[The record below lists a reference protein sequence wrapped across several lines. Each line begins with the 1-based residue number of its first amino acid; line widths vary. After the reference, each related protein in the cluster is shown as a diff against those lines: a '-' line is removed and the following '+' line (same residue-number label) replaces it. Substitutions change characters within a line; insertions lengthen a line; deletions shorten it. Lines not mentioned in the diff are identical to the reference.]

1 MNSNI
6 DFQSVCLGTI
16 LYSSTEIIDFSW
28 QLYFFLVNF
37 KSEIWQIYVIRRHH
51 CQSTRRSYLPLLIF
65 SYKGISILYYSMD
78 APYKNATITSKK
90 STQVFDDQAS
100 HLALLSIKSLMEGW
114 LKYSKIISLYLRWIL
129 KFSFQ
134 LAYFMWSQGERF
146 GLMAENGWSCH
157 TNHFFSLASILG
169 PELPIKSKYLPNV
182 LGQTYWVFQPSLH

>member
-65 SYKGISILYYSMD
+65 SYKGISILYYSMTKSNFRVYASSTSSSIERKCPCMKKFKGEGNCGINTYSVYINKENLSWFFD
-78 APYKNATITSKK
+78 LHYIFITRGRVLRKKTSNSEDLKNMRDNYNHKYK
-90 STQVFDDQAS
+90 
-100 HLALLSIKSLMEGW
+100 ALM
-114 LKYSKIISLYLRWIL
+114 
-129 KFSFQ
+129 
-134 LAYFMWSQGERF
+134 
-146 GLMAENGWSCH
+146 
-157 TNHFFSLASILG
+157 
-169 PELPIKSKYLPNV
+169 
-182 LGQTYWVFQPSLH
+182 

>member
-65 SYKGISILYYSMD
+65 SYKGISILYYSMRETQ
-78 APYKNATITSKK
+78 NCIRK
-90 STQVFDDQAS
+90 SHMTDMNG
-100 HLALLSIKSLMEGW
+100 HHRLSIDWKCPCMKKLKGEGNFPSYFDNDDVI
-114 LKYSKIISLYLRWIL
+114 LHIIAKFWIW
-129 KFSFQ
+129 
-134 LAYFMWSQGERF
+134 Y
-146 GLMAENGWSCH
+146 
-157 TNHFFSLASILG
+157 
-169 PELPIKSKYLPNV
+169 
-182 LGQTYWVFQPSLH
+182 